1 MQIIQSIRDKG
12 AAITVSVIVLCLI
25 GFILMDAKPGN
36 NSLFGSSASSVG
48 KVNGE
53 AIELGEFNKRINQAE
68 LQEQQRS
75 GQRPTGVRSN
85 QVRDQVW
92 NQVIAERIFFAEA
105 DKLGIQFTATELSSI
120 LLSSEQ
126 NNPFMQQQGMADP
139 ATGQLDVTKAQ
150 EALRNIKKLKGEQKE
165 AVNTEIINPLKLT
178 SIVAK
183 YSSLIN
189 ASAYYPKW
197 MQDKEMAENKT
208 FAQISYVAVP
218 YSDISDSAVLVKDN
232 DINDYVKKH
241 KELFKQDAGRVIS
254 YVVFSQ
260 LPNAADSNNAKA
272 LVEKSKTSFAADT
285 NAKAFVA
292 RNTSVIDF
300 QDTYLPKGKIQSSQT
315 DSIAKMPLGT
325 VYGPYV
331 DGGSYVLAKMLGSR
345 ELPDSVKARHI
356 LIPTAN
362 PQTGEIV
369 NADSSAK
376 KLADS
381 IFTAIKGGA
390 DFAALAAKYSSDGSK
405 DKGGDLGNFG
415 FGTMVPEF
423 NDFSFNNPVG
433 SMQVVKTQFGY
444 HVIEITNQKDFK
456 PAYKIAFLAK
466 EITASDL
473 TINNA
478 SLQAT
483 KASGVKSGA
492 ELSKYVASNGLNMVQ
507 NPTPVKENDYSIGGL
522 EEARSLV
529 RWAFEA
535 KKGEVSEPF
544 SIGDQFVVALV
555 DKVLAEGV
563 QDAETARTGAE
574 VIIRNEKKA
583 ALIKTK
589 LGATP
594 TLESAAAAYSK
605 QVLQAG
611 SDSSLTFSAQIIN
624 GVGVEPKMIGAAFN
638 KAYQAKPS
646 PPFAGT
652 SAVYVLK
659 VNSLNAKPE
668 VAPELAIQQLSS
680 RLSAIRTQTNNW
692 YEGLR
697 KQATIKDSRS
707 KVF

>member
-12 AAITVSVIVLCLI
+12 AAITVTVIVLCLI

-36 NSLFGSSASSVG
+36 NSLFGSSTTSIG

-53 AIELGEFNKRINQAE
+53 AIEIGEFNKRINQAE
-68 LQEQQRS
+68 LQEEQRS
-75 GQRPTGVRSN
+75 GQRPTGVKSN
-85 QVRDQVW
+85 QLRDQVW

-105 DKLGIQFTATELSSI
+105 DKLGIRFTAAELSSI
-120 LLSSEQ
+120 LLSSDQ

-139 ATGQLDVTKAQ
+139 ATGQLDITKAQ

-178 SIVAK
+178 SIVTK

-197 MQDKEMAENKT
+197 MQDKETIENKT

-218 YSDISDSAVLVKDN
+218 YSEISDSAVVVKDS
-232 DINDYVKKH
+232 DINEYVKKH
-241 KELFKQDAGRVIS
+241 KELFKQEAGRVIS

-260 LPNAADSNNAKA
+260 LPNAADSNNAKTS
-272 LVEKSKTSFAADT
+272 VENLKTSFAADT

-300 QDTYLPKGKIQSSQT
+300 QDAYLPKARIQSSQT
-315 DSIAKMPLGT
+315 DSIAKLPVGT

-331 DGGSYVLAKMLGSR
+331 DGGSYVLAKMLGTKQ
-345 ELPDSVKARHI
+345 LPDSVKARHI
-356 LIPTAN
+356 LIPTTN
-362 PQTGEIV
+362 PQTGEVV
-369 NADSSAK
+369 NADSTAK

-405 DKGGDLGNFG
+405 DKGGDLGTFG
-415 FGTMVPEF
+415 FGAMVPEF
-423 NDFSFNNPVG
+423 NDFTFNNPVG
-433 SMQVVKTQFGY
+433 SKGVVKTQFGY
-444 HVIEITNQKDFK
+444 HVIEITNQTDFK

-473 TINNA
+473 TINQA

-483 KASGVKSGA
+483 KASGVKTGA
-492 ELSKYVASNGLNMVQ
+492 ELAKYVAANGLNMVQ
-507 NPTPVKENDYSIGGL
+507 NPTPVKENDFSLGGL
-522 EEARSLV
+522 EEARPLV

-544 SIGDQFVVALV
+544 SIGDQFVVAVV
-555 DKVLAEGV
+555 DKILEEGV
-563 QDAETARTGAE
+563 QDAETARSGAE

-583 ALIKTK
+583 AMIKTK

-594 TLESAAAAYSK
+594 TLESAAAAYNK
-605 QVLQAG
+605 QVMQAG
-611 SDSSLTFSAQIIN
+611 ADSSLTFSSQIIN
-624 GVGVEPKMIGAAFN
+624 GVGVEPKMIGASFN
-638 KAYQAKPS
+638 KAFQAKPS
-646 PPFAGT
+646 PAFAGT
-652 SAVYVLK
+652 SAVYVMK
-659 VNSLNAKPE
+659 VNSLGTKPAD
-668 VAPELAIQQLSS
+668 APEMAMQQVSS
-680 RLSAIRTQTNNW
+680 RLSALRSQTNNW

-697 KQATIKDSRS
+697 KQATIKDNRS